1 MTPSSK
7 PRKEDSVAYIAVQV
21 SIGAHDGSRRP
32 SSVEIVGYMLAYA
45 EQTGAEMSV
54 LRGPAATDDYKF
66 LFRFG
71 SPDSRFDFLHLL
83 QLNDVTAR
91 EEEDFLTLT
100 PDEIA
105 SARPISHVLPMDLV
119 PKVLAFVDVL
129 LGRCNNSS
137 NL

>member
-1 MTPSSK
+1 
-7 PRKEDSVAYIAVQV
+7 
-21 SIGAHDGSRRP
+21 
-32 SSVEIVGYMLAYA
+32 MLAYA